1 MLKHTSTC
9 RSAPKPLKALQSCA
23 VCVRK
28 VAPRAPSACLQSSHC
43 HVRVLGVSS
52 SSVRSSK
59 SGNQI
64 GGVAVKRK
72 QEQTPRLI
80 VLARLDSQI
89 SPVRGRNYFEGG
101 AFKRRRQYFL
111 EGRCSHRHKPLQAT
125 VRGFSESSMWS
136 LIPPARASDHMYPKP
151 VLIRRFPLKSSLTS
165 APIMRWWLTTLC
177 ITFPLIRRWRLTI
190 SRTSALQ
197 FLQSKFC
204 KNFTNQ
210 AELVTEVTRWR
221 SIALLEPSPSSGN
234 GG

>member
-1 MLKHTSTC
+1 MSFSTEAVEGPAVLCCMCEKGCAPGPECVFAVEPLPCSCLRSLELVRAVLQIREPNWGCC
-9 RSAPKPLKALQSCA
+9 RQAQTRTDSEAH
-23 VCVRK
+23 
-28 VAPRAPSACLQSSHC
+28 RARPP
-43 HVRVLGVSS
+43 GF
-52 SSVRSSK
+52 
-59 SGNQI
+59 
-64 GGVAVKRK
+64 
-72 QEQTPRLI
+72 
-80 VLARLDSQI
+80 QI
-89 SPVRGRNYFEGG
+89 SPVRGRNYFKGG

-111 EGRCSHRHKPLQAT
+111 EGRCSHRHKSLQAT

-190 SRTSALQ
+190 SLTSALQ